1 MRWINVKISCLKSE
15 LVQALQIAG
24 RSVANKPQT
33 PILSGI
39 YFHAESDTL
48 EIQATDYEIGVI
60 LHISAETEEAGE
72 VVVSGRYMQEVVRT
86 LPEEN
91 VQLDYDK
98 ETKILKIS
106 SGNST
111 FTLLSMNAN
120 DFPKINRMREG
131 KTFKIRSVVLKE
143 LVRRTIFACATDET
157 RPVFT
162 GALLELEGDKVR
174 MVATNSHRL
183 SLHEET
189 IGDGQEEKCQYIV
202 PKRILEEMQ
211 HIMGGDIPEDVV
223 VYCTRSEMSF
233 ETERAYMT
241 TRLIEGKYPDYRR
254 AIPSEFATRVTL
266 PTASF
271 LSAVS
276 RVGLIARSS
285 EYNTIKLVFNMG
297 EVHISSDNPIVGR
310 AEETVKATI
319 DGDDIDISFNASYL
333 IDVLKVVNGD
343 HFILMLNDSLK
354 PAAVHEPDNED
365 FVYIITPVR
374 TKH

>member
-1 MRWINVKISCLKSE
+1 EQK
-15 LVQALQIAG
+15 
-24 RSVANKPQT
+24 
-33 PILSGI
+33 
-39 YFHAESDTL
+39 
-48 EIQATDYEIGVI
+48 
-60 LHISAETEEAGE
+60 
-72 VVVSGRYMQEVVRT
+72 
-86 LPEEN
+86 
-91 VQLDYDK
+91 
-98 ETKILKIS
+98 
-106 SGNST
+106 
-111 FTLLSMNAN
+111 
-120 DFPKINRMREG
+120 
-131 KTFKIRSVVLKE
+131 
-143 LVRRTIFACATDET
+143 
-157 RPVFT
+157 
-162 GALLELEGDKVR
+162 
-174 MVATNSHRL
+174 
-183 SLHEET
+183 
-189 IGDGQEEKCQYIV
+189 EKCQYII
-202 PKRILEEMQ
+202 PKRVLEELQ
-211 HIMGGDIPEDVV
+211 HVVAGEIPEEVTV
-223 VYCTRSEMSF
+223 SCTRSEMSF

-254 AIPSEFATRVTL
+254 AIPTDFATRVTL

-343 HFILMLNDSLK
+343 QFILMLNDFLK
-354 PAAVHEPDNED
+354 PAAVREPNNED

>member
-1 MRWINVKISCLKSE
+1 MKISCLKSE

-39 YFHAESDTL
+39 YMRAEKDML
-48 EIQATDYEIGVI
+48 EIQATDYEIGVV
-60 LHISAETEEAGE
+60 LHITAEIDAPGE

-98 ETKILKIS
+98 STKILKIS
-106 SGNST
+106 SGNSN
-111 FTLLSMNAN
+111 FTLLSMNAE
-120 DFPKINRMREG
+120 DFPKISRLQEG
-131 KTFKIRSVVLKE
+131 KTFKVRSVVLKE
-143 LVRRTIFACATDET
+143 LVRRTTFACATDET

-183 SLHEET
+183 ALHEEA
-189 IGDGQEEKCQYIV
+189 IEEEQQEKCQYII
-202 PKRILEEMQ
+202 PKRVLEELQ
-211 HIMGGDIPEDVV
+211 HIVAGEIPEEVTV
-223 VYCTRSEMSF
+223 SCTRSEMSF

-254 AIPSEFATRVTL
+254 AIPTDFATRVTL

-319 DGDDIDISFNASYL
+319 DGEDIDISFNASYL

-343 HFILMLNDSLK
+343 QFILMMNDSLK
-354 PAAVHEPDNED
+354 PAAVREPNNED

>member
-1 MRWINVKISCLKSE
+1 MKISCLKSE

-39 YFHAESDTL
+39 YFHAENDTL

>member
-1 MRWINVKISCLKSE
+1 MKISCLKSE

-39 YFHAESDTL
+39 YMRAEKDTL
-48 EIQATDYEIGVI
+48 EIQATDYEIGVV
-60 LHISAETEEAGE
+60 LHISAEVEKPGE

-91 VQLDYDK
+91 VQLDFDK
-98 ETKILKIS
+98 ETKILRIS
-106 SGNST
+106 SGTSN
-111 FTLLSMNAN
+111 FTLLSMASE
-120 DFPKINRMREG
+120 DFPKINRMQEG
-131 KTFKIRSVVLKE
+131 KSFKIRSVVLKD
-143 LVRRTIFACATDET
+143 LVRRTTFACATDET

-162 GALLELEGDKVR
+162 GALLELEGEKVR

-183 SLHEET
+183 ALYEET
-189 IGDGQEEKCQYIV
+189 LEEAQQEKCQYII
-202 PKRILEEMQ
+202 PKRVLEELQ
-211 HIMGGDIPEDVV
+211 HIMAGEIPEEVK

-233 ETERAYMT
+233 ETDRAYMT

-254 AIPSEFATRVTL
+254 AIPVEFATRVTL
-266 PTASF
+266 PTAGF

-310 AEETVKATI
+310 AEETVKAVI
-319 DGDDIDISFNASYL
+319 DGEDIDISFNASYL

-343 HFILMLNDSLK
+343 QFILMLNDSLK
-354 PAAVHEPDNED
+354 PAAVREPNNEE